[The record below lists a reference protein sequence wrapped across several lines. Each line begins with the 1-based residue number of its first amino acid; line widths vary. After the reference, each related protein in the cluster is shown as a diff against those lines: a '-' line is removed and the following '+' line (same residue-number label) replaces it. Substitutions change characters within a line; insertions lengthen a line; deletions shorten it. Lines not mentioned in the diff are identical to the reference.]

1 MQKKIISILF
11 AIILC
16 LCMIIPAFA
25 VESSSTTGNTGFA
38 DEYSRVL
45 DYADVLS
52 QEENNKLEAQFGE
65 IANRQKVD
73 IVICFTNSLDGRKT
87 ADYTETFYEKH
98 NYGYGENKDGIML
111 LVSFEEHDWYIA
123 TRGYAIQ
130 AFTDAGIQYIG
141 NQIKG
146 DLGDGNCYAA
156 AEYFGQICDELISDA
171 KNGNV
176 YGEPTGAIDN
186 EDTGFVLPPP
196 MWILIS
202 IGAGLI
208 VALVVVGS
216 MKRKLKTVNLQA
228 AANSYLKSGSLNITE
243 SNDIFLYSNVT
254 RTAKPKNNDNNN
266 GSGSSTHESSSG
278 NTYGGGGG
286 KF

>member
-1 MQKKIISILF
+1 MHKKIISILF

-25 VESSSTTGNTGFA
+25 VESNSTTGNTGFA

-73 IVICFTNSLDGRKT
+73 IVICFTNSLDGKKT
-87 ADYTETFYEKH
+87 ADYTETLYEKH

-228 AANSYLKSGSLNITE
+228 AANNYLKSGSLNITE

>member
-1 MQKKIISILF
+1 MTL
-11 AIILC
+11 
-16 LCMIIPAFA
+16 PAFA
-25 VESSSTTGNTGFA
+25 VESNDAAGDVGFA

-45 DYADVLS
+45 DYAGVIP
-52 QEENNKLEAQFGE
+52 QEDDDKLVAQYDE

-73 IVICFTNSLDGRKT
+73 IVVCFTNGLDGMST
-87 ADYTETFYEKH
+87 ADYAEDLYEKN

-111 LVSFEEHDWYIA
+111 LVSFENRDWYIA

-146 DLGDGNCYAA
+146 DLGEKNYTAA
-156 AEYFGQICDELISDA
+156 AEYFGQLCDEFITNA

-176 YGEPTGAIDN
+176 YDEPMGAIDDG
-186 EDTGFVLPPP
+186 DTGSVTPPP
-196 MWILIS
+196 LWILIS
-202 IGAGLI
+202 IAVGVVIAFI
-208 VALVVVGS
+208 VVGS
-216 MKRKLKTVNLQA
+216 MKRKLKTVNMQA
-228 AANSYLKSGSLNITE
+228 AANNYLKDGSLNVTE
-243 SNDIFLYSNVT
+243 SNDVFLYSNVT
-254 RTAKPKNNDNNN
+254 RTPKPKDNDNDG

-286 KF
+286 TF

>member
-1 MQKKIISILF
+1 MHKKIISILF

-25 VESSSTTGNTGFA
+25 VESSSTTSNSGFA
-38 DEYSRVL
+38 NEYSRVL

-52 QEENNKLEAQFGE
+52 QEENDKLEAQFGE

-73 IVICFTNSLDGRKT
+73 IVICFANSLDGKKT
-87 ADYTETFYEKH
+87 ADYTETLYEKH

-123 TRGYAIQ
+123 TRGYAIH
-130 AFTDAGIQYIG
+130 AFTDAGIRYIG

-176 YGEPTGAIDN
+176 YGEPTGAIDD

>member
-1 MQKKIISILF
+1 MHKKIISILF

-25 VESSSTTGNTGFA
+25 VESSSTTNNTGFA

-73 IVICFTNSLDGRKT
+73 IVICFTNSLDGKKT
-87 ADYTETFYEKH
+87 ADYTETLYEKH

>member
-1 MQKKIISILF
+1 MNKKIISILF
-11 AIILC
+11 AFILC
-16 LCMIIPAFA
+16 LCMTLPAFA
-25 VESSSTTGNTGFA
+25 VESSDATGDVGFA

-45 DYADVLS
+45 DYAGVIP
-52 QEENNKLEAQFGE
+52 QEDDDKLVAQYDE

-73 IVICFTNSLDGRKT
+73 IVVCFTNGLDGMTT
-87 ADYTETFYEKH
+87 ADYAEDLYEKN

-111 LVSFEEHDWYIA
+111 LVSFENRDWYIA

-146 DLGDGNCYAA
+146 DLGEKNYYAA
-156 AEYFGQICDELISDA
+156 AEYFGQLCDEFITNA
-171 KNGNV
+171 KNGDV
-176 YGEPTGAIDN
+176 YDEPMGAVDDG
-186 EDTGFVLPPP
+186 DTGSVMPPP
-196 MWILIS
+196 LWILIS
-202 IGAGLI
+202 IGVGLVI
-208 VALVVVGS
+208 AFIVVGS
-216 MKRKLKTVNLQA
+216 MKKKLKTVNMQA
-228 AANSYLKSGSLNITE
+228 AANNYLKDGSLNVTE
-243 SNDIFLYSNVT
+243 SNDVFLYSNVT
-254 RTAKPKNNDNNN
+254 RTPKPKDNDNN

>member
-1 MQKKIISILF
+1 MHKKIISILF

-25 VESSSTTGNTGFA
+25 VESNSTTGNTGFA
-38 DEYSRVL
+38 NEYSRVL

-52 QEENNKLEAQFGE
+52 QEENDKLEAQFGE

-73 IVICFTNSLDGRKT
+73 IVICFANSLDGKKT
-87 ADYTETFYEKH
+87 ADYTETLYEKH

-216 MKRKLKTVNLQA
+216 MKKKLKTVNLQA

>member
-1 MQKKIISILF
+1 MHKKIISILF

-25 VESSSTTGNTGFA
+25 VESSSTTSNSGFA
-38 DEYSRVL
+38 NEYSRVL

-52 QEENNKLEAQFGE
+52 QEENDKLEAQFGE

-73 IVICFTNSLDGRKT
+73 IVICFANSLDGKKT
-87 ADYTETFYEKH
+87 ADYTETLYEKH

-123 TRGYAIQ
+123 TRGYAIH
-130 AFTDAGIQYIG
+130 AFTDAGIRYIG

-146 DLGDGNCYAA
+146 DLGDGNCYGA
-156 AEYFGQICDELISDA
+156 AEYFGQICDELISNA

-228 AANSYLKSGSLNITE
+228 AANSYLKSDSLNITE

>member
-1 MQKKIISILF
+1 
-11 AIILC
+11 
-16 LCMIIPAFA
+16 MIIPAFA

-38 DEYSRVL
+38 NEYSRVL

-52 QEENNKLEAQFGE
+52 QEENDKLEAQFGE

-73 IVICFTNSLDGRKT
+73 IVICFANSLDGKKT
-87 ADYTETFYEKH
+87 ADYTETLYEKH

-123 TRGYAIQ
+123 TRGYAIH

-146 DLGDGNCYAA
+146 DLGNGNCYAA

-176 YGEPTGAIDN
+176 YGEPTGAIDD

>member
-1 MQKKIISILF
+1 MHKKIISILF

-25 VESSSTTGNTGFA
+25 VESSSTTGSTGFA

-73 IVICFTNSLDGRKT
+73 IVICFTNSLDGKKT
-87 ADYTETFYEKH
+87 ADYTETLYEKH

>member
-1 MQKKIISILF
+1 MNKKIISILF

-25 VESSSTTGNTGFA
+25 VESSSTTSNSGFA
-38 DEYSRVL
+38 NEYSRVL

-52 QEENNKLEAQFGE
+52 QEENDKLEAQFGE

-73 IVICFTNSLDGRKT
+73 IVICFANSLDGKKT
-87 ADYTETFYEKH
+87 ADYTETLYEKH

-123 TRGYAIQ
+123 TRGYAIH

-146 DLGDGNCYAA
+146 DLGDGNCFAA
-156 AEYFGQICDELISDA
+156 AEYFGQFCDELISDA

-208 VALVVVGS
+208 VALVVVGR

>member
-1 MQKKIISILF
+1 MHKKIISILF

-25 VESSSTTGNTGFA
+25 VESNSTTGNTGFA
-38 DEYSRVL
+38 NEYSRVL

-52 QEENNKLEAQFGE
+52 QEENDKLEAQFGE

-73 IVICFTNSLDGRKT
+73 IVICFANSLDGKKT
-87 ADYTETFYEKH
+87 ADYTETLYEKH

-111 LVSFEEHDWYIA
+111 LVSFENRDWYIA

-156 AEYFGQICDELISDA
+156 AEYFGRLCDQFITDA

>member
-87 ADYTETFYEKH
+87 ADYTETLYEKH

-176 YGEPTGAIDN
+176 YGEPTGAIDD

>member
-1 MQKKIISILF
+1 
-11 AIILC
+11 
-16 LCMIIPAFA
+16 MIIPAFA
-25 VESSSTTGNTGFA
+25 VESSSTTSNSGFA
-38 DEYSRVL
+38 NEYSRVL

-52 QEENNKLEAQFGE
+52 QEENDKLEAQFGE

-73 IVICFTNSLDGRKT
+73 IVICFANSLDGKKT
-87 ADYTETFYEKH
+87 ADYTETLYEKH

-123 TRGYAIQ
+123 TRGYAIH

-146 DLGDGNCYAA
+146 DLGDRNCYAA

-176 YGEPTGAIDN
+176 YGEPTGAIDD

-196 MWILIS
+196 TWILIS

>member
-73 IVICFTNSLDGRKT
+73 IVICFTNSLDGKKT
-87 ADYTETFYEKH
+87 ADYTETLYEKH

>member
-87 ADYTETFYEKH
+87 ADYTETLYEKH

-176 YGEPTGAIDN
+176 YGETTGAIDN

-228 AANSYLKSGSLNITE
+228 AANNYLKSGSLNITE

>member
-1 MQKKIISILF
+1 MHKKIISILF

-25 VESSSTTGNTGFA
+25 VESCSTTSNSGFA
-38 DEYSRVL
+38 NEYSRVL

-52 QEENNKLEAQFGE
+52 QEENDKLEAQFGE

-73 IVICFTNSLDGRKT
+73 IVICFANSLDGKKT
-87 ADYTETFYEKH
+87 ADYTETLYEKH

-123 TRGYAIQ
+123 TRGYAIH
-130 AFTDAGIQYIG
+130 AFTDAGIRYIG

-146 DLGDGNCYAA
+146 DLGDGNCYGA
-156 AEYFGQICDELISDA
+156 AEYFGQICDELISNA

>member
-1 MQKKIISILF
+1 MNKKIISILF

-73 IVICFTNSLDGRKT
+73 IVICFTNSLDGKKT
-87 ADYTETFYEKH
+87 ADYTETLYEKH

>member
-1 MQKKIISILF
+1 MHKKIISILF

-25 VESSSTTGNTGFA
+25 VESSTTDNTGFA

-73 IVICFTNSLDGRKT
+73 IVICFTNSLDGKKT
-87 ADYTETFYEKH
+87 ADYTETLYEKH

-216 MKRKLKTVNLQA
+216 MKKKLKTVNLQA